1 MAVRFLH
8 VLVCGFAGCLAP
20 ALACADASDGPWVR
34 DLWQQGGV
42 KLHEL
47 RDFLGRQLTMARR
60 DEPDWIVEL
69 SQEKI
74 DPGTQPGADAAQLV
88 VQQDRRD
95 GTDLLT
101 LRYPLA
107 QRGGVRAYAGAG
119 LNQAVYFDE
128 AIDGPALLTR
138 RQRHRSVGAA
148 AEVGAEFRVSPQF
161 MFNAE
166 LRWADLDTD
175 AILLRSEDGL
185 VGADP
190 LSVGVSV
197 GWRFR

>member
-1 MAVRFLH
+1 MAVRTFQALICG
-8 VLVCGFAGCLAP
+8 LVGFVAP
-20 ALACADASDGPWVR
+20 MLACAEGSEGPFR
-34 DLWQQGGV
+34 ELWQQGGV
-42 KLHEL
+42 KLHDL
-47 RDFLGRQLTMARR
+47 RDFLGRQLKMVDR
-60 DEPDWIVEL
+60 DEPEWVLEL
-69 SQEKI
+69 SQDEI
-74 DPGTQPGADAAQLV
+74 DPGTQPVADAAQLV

-107 QRGGVRAYAGAG
+107 ELGAVRAYAGAG

-138 RQRHRSVGAA
+138 RQRQRSLGAA
-148 AEVGAEFRVSPQF
+148 AELGAEFRVSRQF
-161 MFNAE
+161 MVNAE

-175 AILLRSEDGL
+175 EVLLRSEDGL

-190 LSVGVSV
+190 VSLGVSV

>member
-1 MAVRFLH
+1 MAVRTLH
-8 VLVCGFAGCLAP
+8 VLVCGLLGCMSP
-20 ALACADASDGPWVR
+20 TLACAEGSEGPFR
-34 DLWQQGGV
+34 ELWQQGGV

-47 RDFLGRQLTMARR
+47 RDFLGRQLKMVDRE
-60 DEPDWIVEL
+60 EPEWLLDL
-69 SQEKI
+69 SQERI
-74 DPGTQPGADAAQLV
+74 DPSTQSRSDAAQLV

-107 QRGGVRAYAGAG
+107 QRGGVLAYAGAG
-119 LNQAVYFDE
+119 LNQTVYFAEDS
-128 AIDGPALLTR
+128 DGPSLLSR
-138 RQRHRSVGAA
+138 RDRHRSVGPA
-148 AEVGAEFRVSPQF
+148 AEVGAEFRVSRQL
-161 MFNAE
+161 MVNAE
-166 LRWADLDTD
+166 VRWADLDTD
-175 AILLRSEDGL
+175 AVLLRSEDGP

>member
-1 MAVRFLH
+1 MAVRTLH
-8 VLVCGFAGCLAP
+8 VLVCGLLGCIAP
-20 ALACADASDGPWVR
+20 ALAFAEESEGPWVR
-34 DLWQQGGV
+34 ELWQQGEV

-47 RDFLGRQLTMARR
+47 RDFLGRQLKMI
-60 DEPDWIVEL
+60 DHGESEWILEV
-69 SQEKI
+69 SQERI
-74 DPGTQPGADAAQLV
+74 DPGTQARSDAAQLV

-107 QRGGVRAYAGAG
+107 QRGGVLAYAGAG
-119 LNQAVYFDE
+119 LNQAGYFEE
-128 AIDGPALLTR
+128 ARDGPSLLSR
-138 RQRHRSVGAA
+138 RDRQRSVGAA
-148 AEVGAEFRVSPQF
+148 AEVGAEFRVSQQL
-161 MFNAE
+161 MVNAE
-166 LRWADLDTD
+166 LRWADLETD
-175 AILLRSEDGL
+175 AVLLRGEDGL

>member
-1 MAVRFLH
+1 MAVRTLQ
-8 VLVCGFAGCLAP
+8 VLVCGLVASMAP
-20 ALACADASDGPWVR
+20 TLACAETSEGPWVR
-34 DLWQQGGV
+34 ELWQQGEI

-47 RDFLGRQLTMARR
+47 RDFLGRQLKMVER
-60 DEPDWIVEL
+60 DEPEWILEV
-69 SQEKI
+69 SQQQV
-74 DPGTQPGADAAQLV
+74 DPGAQPDGDAAQLV

-119 LNQAVYFDE
+119 LNQAVYFAD
-128 AIDGPALLTR
+128 ASDGPTLLTR
-138 RQRHRSVGAA
+138 RPRHRSVGAA
-148 AEVGAEFRVSPQF
+148 AEVGAEFRVNRQL
-161 MFNAE
+161 MVNAE
-166 LRWADLDTD
+166 LRWADLDAD
-175 AILLRSEDGL
+175 AVLLRSEDGF

>member
-1 MAVRFLH
+1 MAVRFLQ
-8 VLVCGFAGCLAP
+8 VLLFGFAGCVAP
-20 ALACADASDGPWVR
+20 AIACADASEGPWVR
-34 DLWQQGGV
+34 DLWQQGEV

-60 DEPDWIVEL
+60 DEPDWILEL
-69 SQEKI
+69 SQERI

-107 QRGGVRAYAGAG
+107 QKGAVRAYAGAG
-119 LNQAVYFDE
+119 LNQAGYLVE
-128 AIDGPALLTR
+128 PSDGPNLFTR
-138 RQRHRSVGAA
+138 RNRHRSLGPA
-148 AEVGAEFRVSPQF
+148 AEVGAEFRVSQQL
-161 MFNAE
+161 MVNAE
-166 LRWADLDTD
+166 LRWAEIDND
-175 AILLRSEDGL
+175 AVLLRSAEGF

-190 LSVGVSV
+190 VSVGVSV

>member
-1 MAVRFLH
+1 MAVRTLQ
-8 VLVCGFAGCLAP
+8 VLVGGLVACMAP
-20 ALACADASDGPWVR
+20 TFACAETAEGPWVR
-34 DLWQQGGV
+34 ELWQQGEV

-47 RDFLGRQLTMARR
+47 RDFLGRQLKMAER
-60 DEPDWIVEL
+60 DEPEWILEVSKE
-69 SQEKI
+69 QI
-74 DPGTQPGADAAQLV
+74 DPGAQPDGDAAQLV

-107 QRGGVRAYAGAG
+107 QAGGVRAYAGAG
-119 LNQAVYFDE
+119 LNQAVYFAD
-128 AIDGPALLTR
+128 ASDGPTLLTR
-138 RQRHRSVGAA
+138 RPRHRSVGAA
-148 AEVGAEFRVSPQF
+148 AEVGAEFRVSRQL
-161 MFNAE
+161 MVNAE
-166 LRWADLDTD
+166 LRWADLDAD
-175 AILLRSEDGL
+175 AVLLRSEDGF

>member
-1 MAVRFLH
+1 MAVTKFR
-8 VLVCGFAGCLAP
+8 VLVCGLLGCMAP
-20 ALACADASDGPWVR
+20 GFACAEGSDGPLR
-34 DLWQQGGV
+34 ELWQQGGV

-47 RDFLGRQLTMARR
+47 RDFLGRQLKMIDR
-60 DEPDWIVEL
+60 DEPEWILEV

-74 DPGTQPGADAAQLV
+74 DPAIQPRSDAAQLV

-107 QRGGVRAYAGAG
+107 QRGGMLAYAGAG
-119 LNQAVYFDE
+119 LNQTVYFAD
-128 AIDGPALLTR
+128 ASDGPSLLTR
-138 RQRHRSVGAA
+138 RDRQRSMGAA
-148 AEVGAEFRVSPQF
+148 AEVGAEFRVSQQL
-161 MFNAE
+161 MVNAE

-175 AILLRSEDGL
+175 AVLLRSEDGL

>member
-1 MAVRFLH
+1 MAVRTLH
-8 VLVCGFAGCLAP
+8 VLLCGLFGSIAPTLVCAEE
-20 ALACADASDGPWVR
+20 SEGPWVR
-34 DLWQQGGV
+34 ELWQQGEV

-47 RDFLGRQLTMARR
+47 RDFLGRQLKMSDR
-60 DEPDWIVEL
+60 DEPEWILEV

-74 DPGTQPGADAAQLV
+74 DPATQPRSGAAQLV

-107 QRGGVRAYAGAG
+107 QRGGMLAYAGAG
-119 LNQAVYFDE
+119 LNQTIYLAD
-128 AIDGPALLTR
+128 ASDGYSPVTR
-138 RQRHRSVGAA
+138 RDRQRSVGAA
-148 AEVGAEFRVSPQF
+148 AEVGAEFRVSQRL
-161 MFNAE
+161 MVNAE

-175 AILLRSEDGL
+175 AIVLHGDDAF

-190 LSVGVSV
+190 LAMGVSV

>member
-1 MAVRFLH
+1 MAVRTLQ
-8 VLVCGFAGCLAP
+8 VLVCGLVGCMAP
-20 ALACADASDGPWVR
+20 TLACAGESDGPWVR
-34 DLWQQGGV
+34 ELWQQGAV
-42 KLHEL
+42 RLHEL
-47 RDFLGRQLTMARR
+47 GDFLARQLKMTDR
-60 DEPDWIVEL
+60 DEPEWILEV
-69 SQEKI
+69 SQETL
-74 DPGTQPGADAAQLV
+74 DPGSQPGADAAQLV

-107 QRGGVRAYAGAG
+107 QRGGIRAYAGAG

-128 AIDGPALLTR
+128 AIDGPALITR

-148 AEVGAEFRVSPQF
+148 AEVGAEFRVSQQL
-161 MFNAE
+161 MVNAE
-166 LRWADLDTD
+166 LRWADFDTD
-175 AILLRSEDGL
+175 AVLLRSQDGL

>member
-1 MAVRFLH
+1 MAVRTLH
-8 VLVCGFAGCLAP
+8 VLVCGLLGCIAP
-20 ALACADASDGPWVR
+20 ALACAEESGGPWVR
-34 DLWQQGGV
+34 ELWQQGEV

-47 RDFLGRQLTMARR
+47 RDFLGRQLKMTDR
-60 DEPDWIVEL
+60 DEPEWLLDL
-69 SQEKI
+69 SQETI
-74 DPGTQPGADAAQLV
+74 DPGNQPGTDAAQLV

-119 LNQAVYFDE
+119 LNQAVYFAE
-128 AIDGPALLTR
+128 SSDGPTLLTR
-138 RQRHRSVGAA
+138 RERHRSVGAA
-148 AEVGAEFRVSPQF
+148 AEVGAEFRVSQQL
-161 MFNAE
+161 MVNAE

-175 AILLRSEDGL
+175 AVLLRSQAGF

>member
-1 MAVRFLH
+1 MAVKTFQ
-8 VLVCGFAGCLAP
+8 VLVCGLVGCMAP
-20 ALACADASDGPWVR
+20 TLACAEGSERPLR
-34 DLWQQGGV
+34 ELWQQGGV

-47 RDFLGRQLTMARR
+47 RDFLGRQLKMIDR
-60 DEPDWIVEL
+60 DEPEWVLEL
-69 SQEKI
+69 SQEEI
-74 DPGTQPGADAAQLV
+74 DPGTQPGADVAQLV

-119 LNQAVYFDE
+119 LNQAVYFAE
-128 AIDGPALLTR
+128 SSDGPTLLTR
-138 RQRHRSVGAA
+138 RERHRSVGAA
-148 AEVGAEFRVSPQF
+148 AEVGAEFRVSQQL
-161 MFNAE
+161 MVNAE

-175 AILLRSEDGL
+175 AVLLRSQAGF

>member
-8 VLVCGFAGCLAP
+8 VLVCGFAGCVAP
-20 ALACADASDGPWVR
+20 ALAFADATEGPWVR
-34 DLWQQGGV
+34 GLWQQGEV

-47 RDFLGRQLTMARR
+47 REFLGRHLTMTRR

-69 SQEKI
+69 SPETI
-74 DPGTQPGADAAQLV
+74 DPALHPGAKAAQLV

-107 QRGGVRAYAGAG
+107 ERGAVRAYAGAG
-119 LNQAVYFDE
+119 LNQAGYLAE
-128 AIDGPALLTR
+128 ASDGPTLLTR
-138 RQRHRSVGAA
+138 HDRHRSLGAA
-148 AEVGAEFRVSPQF
+148 AEVGAEFRVGQQL
-161 MFNAE
+161 MVNAE
-166 LRWADLDTD
+166 LRWAELDTD
-175 AILLRSEDGL
+175 ATLLRSAEGL
-185 VGADP
+185 VGVDP
-190 LSVGVSV
+190 VSVGVSV

>member
-1 MAVRFLH
+1 MAVRTLH
-8 VLVCGFAGCLAP
+8 VLVCGLVACMAP
-20 ALACADASDGPWVR
+20 GLALAEGPDGPWVR
-34 DLWQQGGV
+34 DLWQQGEV

-47 RDFLGRQLTMARR
+47 RDFLGRQLKMIDRG
-60 DEPDWIVEL
+60 EPEWVLDL

-74 DPGTQPGADAAQLV
+74 DPAIQPRSNAAQLV

-107 QRGGVRAYAGAG
+107 QRGGMLAYAGAG
-119 LNQAVYFDE
+119 LNQTIYFSE
-128 AIDGPALLTR
+128 ANDGPSLLTR
-138 RQRHRSVGAA
+138 GDRQRSVGAA
-148 AEVGAEFRVSPQF
+148 AEVGAEFRVSQKL
-161 MFNAE
+161 MVNAE

-175 AILLRSEDGL
+175 ALVLRGDDGF
-185 VGADP
+185 VGTDP
-190 LSVGVSV
+190 LSLGVSV

>member
-88 VQQDRRD
+88 VQQDRHD

-107 QRGGVRAYAGAG
+107 QKGAVRAYAGAG
-119 LNQAVYFDE
+119 LNQAVYFADSS
-128 AIDGPALLTR
+128 DDPTLLTR
-138 RQRHRSVGAA
+138 RNRQRSLGPA
-148 AEVGAEFRVSPQF
+148 AEVGAEFRVGQQL
-161 MFNAE
+161 MVNAE
-166 LRWADLDTD
+166 LRWADIDSD
-175 AILLRSEDGL
+175 AALLRSAEGF

-190 LSVGVSV
+190 VSVGVSV

>member
-1 MAVRFLH
+1 MAVRFFQ
-8 VLVCGFAGCLAP
+8 VLVCGLAGCMAP
-20 ALACADASDGPWVR
+20 ALACADSAEGPWVR
-34 DLWQQGGV
+34 DLWQQGEV

-60 DEPDWIVEL
+60 EEPDWILEL

-107 QRGGVRAYAGAG
+107 QKGAIRAYAGAG
-119 LNQAVYFDE
+119 LNQAVYF
-128 AIDGPALLTR
+128 ADGSDDPTLLTR
-138 RQRHRSVGAA
+138 RNRHRSLGPA
-148 AEVGAEFRVSPQF
+148 AEVGAEYRVSQQL
-161 MFNAE
+161 MVNAE
-166 LRWADLDTD
+166 LRWAEIDTD
-175 AILLRSEDGL
+175 AVLLRSAEGL

-190 LSVGVSV
+190 VSVGVSV

>member
-1 MAVRFLH
+1 MFH
-8 VLVCGFAGCLAP
+8 VLVCGIVGCMAPQLA
-20 ALACADASDGPWVR
+20 AADASEGPWVR
-34 DLWQQGGV
+34 DLWQQGEV

-47 RDFLGRQLTMARR
+47 REFLGRQLTMARR
-60 DEPDWIVEL
+60 DEPEWILEV

-74 DPGTQPGADAAQLV
+74 DPGTQSGSDAAQLV

-119 LNQAVYFDE
+119 LNQAAYFSE
-128 AIDGPALLTR
+128 ASDGPALVTR
-138 RQRHRSVGAA
+138 RQRQRSVGAA
-148 AEVGAEFRVSPQF
+148 AEVGAEFRVSQQL
-161 MFNAE
+161 MVNAE
-166 LRWADLDTD
+166 LRWADLDAED
-175 AILLRSEDGL
+175 LLLRSEYGL

-190 LSVGVSV
+190 VSVGVSV

>member
-1 MAVRFLH
+1 MAVRTLH
-8 VLVCGFAGCLAP
+8 VLLCGLLGCMSP
-20 ALACADASDGPWVR
+20 TLACAEGSEGPWVR
-34 DLWQQGGV
+34 ELWQQGEV

-47 RDFLGRQLTMARR
+47 RDFLGRQLKMTDP
-60 DEPDWIVEL
+60 DEPEWVLDL
-69 SQEKI
+69 SQEQI

-107 QRGGVRAYAGAG
+107 QRGGLRAYAGAG
-119 LNQAVYFDE
+119 LNQAVYFAE
-128 AIDGPALLTR
+128 SSDGAALLTR
-138 RQRHRSVGAA
+138 HQRHRSVGAA
-148 AEVGAEFRVSPQF
+148 AEVGAEIRVSQQL
-161 MFNAE
+161 MVNAE

-175 AILLRSEDGL
+175 AVLLRSGDGL

>member
-1 MAVRFLH
+1 MAVRTFQ
-8 VLVCGFAGCLAP
+8 VLVCGLVGCMAP
-20 ALACADASDGPWVR
+20 TLACAEGSEGPFR
-34 DLWQQGGV
+34 EFWQQGGV

-47 RDFLGRQLTMARR
+47 RDFLGRQLKMIDR
-60 DEPDWIVEL
+60 DEPEWVLEL
-69 SQEKI
+69 SQEEI

-138 RQRHRSVGAA
+138 RQRHRSLGAA
-148 AEVGAEFRVSPQF
+148 AEVGAEFRVSQQL
-161 MFNAE
+161 MVNAE
-166 LRWADLDTD
+166 LRWADFDTD
-175 AILLRSEDGL
+175 AVLLRSQDGL

>member
-1 MAVRFLH
+1 MAVRTLH
-8 VLVCGFAGCLAP
+8 ALVCGLVGCITP
-20 ALACADASDGPWVR
+20 TLACAEGSDGPWVR
-34 DLWQQGGV
+34 ELWQQGEV

-47 RDFLGRQLTMARR
+47 RDFLGRQLKMIDR
-60 DEPDWIVEL
+60 DEPEWILEV

-74 DPGTQPGADAAQLV
+74 DPAIQPRSDSAQLV

-107 QRGGVRAYAGAG
+107 QRGGMLAYAGAG
-119 LNQAVYFDE
+119 LNQAVYFAE
-128 AIDGPALLTR
+128 ASENASLLTR
-138 RQRHRSVGAA
+138 RDRHRSVGAA
-148 AEVGAEFRVSPQF
+148 AEVGAEFRVSQQL
-161 MFNAE
+161 MVNAE

-175 AILLRSEDGL
+175 AVLLRGEDGI

>member
-1 MAVRFLH
+1 MAVKILH
-8 VLVCGFAGCLAP
+8 ALVCGLVGCMAP
-20 ALACADASDGPWVR
+20 GLACAGDSEGPSVR
-34 DLWQQGGV
+34 GLWQQGEV

-47 RDFLGRQLTMARR
+47 RDFLGRHLKMTDRE
-60 DEPDWIVEL
+60 EPEWVLEL

-74 DPGTQPGADAAQLV
+74 DPGAQPGAAAAQLV

-119 LNQAVYFDE
+119 LNQAVYFAEPGD
-128 AIDGPALLTR
+128 APTLLTR
-138 RQRHRSVGAA
+138 RERHRSVGAA
-148 AEVGAEFRVSPQF
+148 AEVGAEFRVSRQL
-161 MFNAE
+161 MVNAE
-166 LRWADLDTD
+166 LRWADLDTE
-175 AILLRSEDGL
+175 AILLRSEDGF

>member
-1 MAVRFLH
+1 MAVRLIH
-8 VLVCGFAGCLAP
+8 ALVCAFAGCMAPQLA
-20 ALACADASDGPWVR
+20 AADASEGPWVR
-34 DLWQQGGV
+34 DLWQQGEV

-47 RDFLGRQLTMARR
+47 REFLGRQLTMARR

-69 SQEKI
+69 SHEKV
-74 DPGTQPGADAAQLV
+74 DPGTHPGADAAQLV

-107 QRGGVRAYAGAG
+107 QRGAVRAYAGAG
-119 LNQAVYFDE
+119 LNQAVYFDD
-128 AIDGPALLTR
+128 ASDGATLFTR
-138 RQRHRSVGAA
+138 RNRHRSLGAA
-148 AEVGAEFRVSPQF
+148 AEVGAEYRVSRQL
-161 MFNAE
+161 MVNAE
-166 LRWADLDTD
+166 LRWAELDTD
-175 AILLRSEDGL
+175 AVLLRSTEGL

-190 LSVGVSV
+190 VSVGVSV

>member
-1 MAVRFLH
+1 MAVRALH
-8 VLVCGFAGCLAP
+8 VMVCGLVGCVAP
-20 ALACADASDGPWVR
+20 AIACAETSEGPWVR
-34 DLWQQGGV
+34 GLWQQGEV

-47 RDFLGRQLTMARR
+47 RDFLGRQLKMASR
-60 DEPDWIVEL
+60 DEPEWIVEV
-69 SQEKI
+69 SHEKI
-74 DPGTQPGADAAQLV
+74 DPSAQLGADAAQLV

-107 QRGGVRAYAGAG
+107 QRGAMRAYAGAG
-119 LNQAVYFDE
+119 LNQAVYFEE
-128 AIDGPALLTR
+128 AIDGPALLSR
-138 RQRHRSVGAA
+138 RNRHRSVGPA
-148 AEVGAEFRVSPQF
+148 AEVGAEFRVGEQLLV
-161 MFNAE
+161 NAE

-175 AILLRSEDGL
+175 AVLLRSEDGL